1 MKVFFTRNHVD
12 RKLHTMEEPW
22 GYEVSL
28 DVRGMSKDRFSEW
41 LNMRST
47 NHRTLTFCLGDNET
61 VKVSASN
68 QCRQIFGFFADYD
81 GAFSPELIDSARR
94 EMTDRS
100 LRPAWWVVT
109 HSGHLRLVWDFE
121 APVAVSDNAAAE
133 AFLAYFARK
142 VEVSRWGAKYDIAS
156 ERPTQLFDIGNSWNV
171 FEKDAQVPKDL
182 LDAWAFEVVSR
193 NWKFESKGRVTVPFD
208 EAVRML
214 REVYPEPGVLP
225 PNVGIGTRWRR
236 FWDASSDNMTGIIFF
251 EGGVYNFI
259 SGKDI
264 PVIHWDDERL
274 LGRKRCEKYQ
284 AELTSPIVR
293 MCAYDA
299 ETNRY
304 WRQKAD
310 INCGGMTHTPRSK
323 GDFMDDLEN
332 MNLSAAKP
340 KGGGLSEIDRVL
352 FRIRE
357 ERLVDAVVPVIYRDP
372 GILKLPDTNKRVL
385 NVSNVHVLP
394 VPRNDRTGRSET
406 FPVQVTDEEA
416 RMFPWVRE
424 EYLKNPAA
432 CRWDNPFVTRFFPHV
447 HHFITTLFLPD
458 EDTRTCWVDHGYELP
473 DIENPTTAFSPAM
486 RTAYHQIV
494 MFLSWLA
501 TFYRQGASRCICTN
515 PGQALVIAGPASAG
529 KTFLARKIVARL
541 AGGFA
546 NGVDY
551 FINGG
556 RFTDDIVCSPMLLI
570 DDAISDLKGSDRD
583 KMTNLIKQ
591 VVATGS
597 MRSEA
602 KFKSA
607 LTSLPWPGRVGIFC
621 NSDAQ
626 SLSVIPG
633 LEASTRDKFMML
645 MAGNASY
652 PFAQD
657 YAIQEAWILDELPW
671 FALFLL
677 GYRVPPA
684 YASRRYG
691 VRAWQHPDMVRASQV
706 TGFSHTLEQVL
717 VKVLSAAANPGDAIG
732 TANPD
737 ASPYAFEGKLIDL
750 WTMIRADSSGAGSAV
765 KDTTRLYYGLK
776 ALELHYRG
784 VSYDKALDLWRID
797 RTFLSPD
804 GRSSDE
810 GDGIEV
816 SP

>member
-1 MKVFFTRNHVD
+1 MKMFFTRNHID
-12 RKLHTMEEPW
+12 RKLRVMEEPW
-22 GYEVSL
+22 AYEVPLEIRSMGK
-28 DVRGMSKDRFSEW
+28 DVFSEF
-41 LNMRST
+41 LNTRST

-61 VKVSASN
+61 VKVSSGN

-81 GAFSPELIDSARR
+81 GAFSPELIESAKR

-121 APVAVSDNAAAE
+121 APVAVTDNSAAE

-156 ERPTQLFDIGNSWNV
+156 EKPTQLFDIGNEWHE
-171 FEKDAQVPKDL
+171 FERDAQVPKDL
-182 LDAWAFEVVSR
+182 LDAWAFEVVSKS
-193 NWKFESKGRVTVPFD
+193 WKFESKGKVTIPFD
-208 EAVRML
+208 EAVTML
-214 REVYPEPGVLP
+214 REVYSEQGVLP
-225 PNVGIGTRWRR
+225 PSINIGTRWRR

-264 PVIHWDDERL
+264 PVIHWDDDRL

-310 INCGGMTHTPRSK
+310 INCGGATHTSRTK
-323 GDFMDDLEN
+323 GDFSDDLEN

-340 KGGGLSEIDRVL
+340 KGGGLSEIDRVM

-357 ERLVDAVVPVIYRDP
+357 ERLVDAVVPVLYRDP

-385 NVSNVHVLP
+385 NISNVHVLP
-394 VPRNDRTGRSET
+394 IPKNAQTGRSET
-406 FPVQVTDEEA
+406 FPLSVSEEDVK
-416 RMFPWVRE
+416 MFPWARK
-424 EYLKNPAA
+424 EYIDNPSA

-447 HHFITTLFLPD
+447 HHFITTLFLPTEGD
-458 EDTRTCWVDHGYELP
+458 RKKWVASNYKLP
-473 DIENPTTAFSPAM
+473 DIEMPDPDNRRRDM
-486 RTAYHQIV
+486 EMAYHQIV

-501 TFYRQGASRCICTN
+501 SFYRQGYSKRICTN

-529 KTFLARKIVARL
+529 KTFLAKKIIARL
-541 AGGFA
+541 AGGFS

-570 DDAISDLKGSDRD
+570 DDAISDLKGNDRD

-626 SLSVIPG
+626 SLSVIPN
-633 LEASTRDKFMML
+633 LEASTKDKFMML
-645 MAGNASY
+645 MAGHAIY
-652 PFAQD
+652 PFSQD
-657 YAIQEAWILDELPW
+657 YAVQEAWILDELPW

-677 GYRVPPA
+677 GYQVPQ
-684 YASRRYG
+684 RFINVRYG

-706 TGFSHTLEQVL
+706 TGFSHTLAQILIRVFSS
-717 VKVLSAAANPGDAIG
+717 VTNPGDSIG
-732 TANPD
+732 VANPD
-737 ASPYAFEGKLIDL
+737 ATRYAFEGKLIDL
-750 WTMIRADSSGAGSAV
+750 WTRIKADPSGIGSAV

-776 ALELHYRG
+776 SLELHYPG
-784 VSYDKALDLWRID
+784 VRYEKDTDCWYIEKDFQDSALTNTDVK
-797 RTFLSPD
+797 TF
-804 GRSSDE
+804 
-810 GDGIEV
+810 
-816 SP
+816 